1 MSVTSEHEAL
11 HRVFQHDPGLYSRA
25 VERSL
30 GVKLPVPHDLSE
42 LNVDLTEIRP
52 VERRADS
59 VLRAEFPADGAGGAG
74 VGPIL
79 IVESQTEEDKLR
91 RRRWPYYIAFVRDK
105 YDCQVVLLVVCS
117 KKKTAEWAREPIEVG
132 EPGAICMVVTPLVL
146 GPDNVPAVV
155 TVDDA
160 LADLPFAVFSA
171 FAHSRSRGR
180 KKDAIIESLATALKA
195 IDVTAAAE
203 LAEFTEVGL
212 GKTAAGT
219 KWRALMATRTFPYAS
234 EQRSQGREEGRQE
247 GLAEGRQEGLAEG
260 RMESR
265 AADILLILNKR
276 KIEVDEESRERIKSC
291 TDMKMLEK
299 WLGRSLTAAKVGDL
313 FKD

>member
-1 MSVTSEHEAL
+1 
-11 HRVFQHDPGLYSRA
+11 
-25 VERSL
+25 VECAL
-30 GVKLPVPHDLSE
+30 GVKLAVPQDLSE
-42 LNVDLTEIRP
+42 LNVDLSETRP

-59 VLRAEFPADGAGGAG
+59 VLRAEFAVAGAGGVAG
-74 VGPIL
+74 GSIL
-79 IVESQTEEDKLR
+79 IVESQTEEEETR

-132 EPGAICMVVTPLVL
+132 EPGAVCMVVTPLVL

-155 TVDDA
+155 TVEDA
-160 LADLPFAVFSA
+160 RADLPFAVFSA
-171 FAHSRSRGR
+171 LTHSRSRGPR
-180 KKDAIIESLATALKA
+180 KDAIIDSLATALRE

-212 GKTAAGT
+212 GKTAAGK

-247 GLAEGRQEGLAEG
+247 GRAEGRAQGRAE
-260 RMESR
+260 
-265 AADILLILNKR
+265 DILLILKKR
-276 KIEVDEESRERIKSC
+276 KIEVDDDSRQRIKSC
-291 TDMKMLEK
+291 TDMKSLEK
-299 WLGRSLTAAKVGDL
+299 WLGRSLTATKAGDL